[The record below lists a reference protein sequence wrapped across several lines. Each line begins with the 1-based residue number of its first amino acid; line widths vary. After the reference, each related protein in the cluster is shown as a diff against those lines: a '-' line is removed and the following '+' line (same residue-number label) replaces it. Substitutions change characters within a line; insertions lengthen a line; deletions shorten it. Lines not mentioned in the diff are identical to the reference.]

1 MVFTTSAAIY
11 FSYKLM
17 PADSVNTF
25 TELAGILVSWLCY
38 LLSQVW
44 EICRSFLSG
53 RDATLAIGS
62 QQQSPAG
69 SSDEEPGAMGN
80 PVSKMT
86 GTRSQD
92 SVNKP
97 NVDVYDVYSD
107 AETSVSSPNQSG
119 SLNSDWRCLTP
130 SHKITVDSL
139 LDRVENL
146 GVIPGSYTTTSI
158 LEHIKNMWD
167 PMNQDRDPEAE
178 AASNNFVSGLECFSN
193 LRSQI
198 VDALPSYREEVQEL
212 LKNFPEKGKI
222 VEQFLIQRYDIG
234 TGTLPNQYSD
244 LSLSKMTNQV
254 LRRMEVDFKNNP
266 KFFPKIYLY
275 S

>member
-1 MVFTTSAAIY
+1 
-11 FSYKLM
+11 
-17 PADSVNTF
+17 
-25 TELAGILVSWLCY
+25 
-38 LLSQVW
+38 
-44 EICRSFLSG
+44 
-53 RDATLAIGS
+53 
-62 QQQSPAG
+62 
-69 SSDEEPGAMGN
+69 
-80 PVSKMT
+80 
-86 GTRSQD
+86 
-92 SVNKP
+92 VNKP

-212 LKNFPEKGKI
+212 LPNFPEKGKI
-222 VEQFLIQRYDIG
+222 VEQFIIQRYDIG

-244 LSLSKMTNQV
+244 LSLSKMTDQV

-266 KFFPKIYLY
+266 EVFSEDLFRFSQEYLKNEKP
-275 S
+275 STSNLEPIVPSISNLGPIGPSTSNEGPIVPSTSNEGKEGSDIT